1 MLEMLKLGVEAKER
15 SLTIA
20 TGSNLNNDRNP
31 FHQPDFTTS
40 ALINLA
46 ARKQSAC
53 IAGLTNN
60 LSHKCLKV
68 TNKQERKTVL
78 KTKNLCYICLEP
90 GHVAKF
96 CSSGYVYK
104 KFYEKHHVSICS
116 YDPCSP
122 LNSQQTHQ
130 NDST

>member
-78 KTKNLCYICLEP
+78 KTKNLCYICSEP
-90 GHVAKF
+90 GHVAKLF
-96 CSSGYVYK
+96 VRNQDMLQNFVARAMFIKSFMK
-104 KFYEKHHVSICS
+104 SIM
-116 YDPCSP
+116 
-122 LNSQQTHQ
+122 LVFAVMIHALL
-130 NDST
+130 